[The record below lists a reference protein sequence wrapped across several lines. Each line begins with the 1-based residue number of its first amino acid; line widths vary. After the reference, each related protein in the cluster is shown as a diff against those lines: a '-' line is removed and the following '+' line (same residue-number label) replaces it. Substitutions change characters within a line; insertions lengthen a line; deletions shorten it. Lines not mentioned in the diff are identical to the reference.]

1 MCSTDLS
8 ELEWSHSMLTL
19 LVSCV
24 QAMARDEENY
34 YQDTP
39 KQIARKIRVFRSIPE
54 QYSAYLASKAA
65 L

>member
-1 MCSTDLS
+1 MWD
-8 ELEWSHSMLTL
+8 ELHVMSL

-24 QAMARDEENY
+24 QAMARDEKNY

-54 QYSAYLASKAA
+54 QYNAYLASKAA
-65 L
+65 S